1 MTSLFHKGLAAATI
15 KVYRSSISS
24 VLRIRNPPDHL
35 QEEAV
40 ARLIRAVSLERPRSF
55 QSAPAWNLGLV
66 LRQLLLPP
74 FTHNGRDTDISLELL
89 TKKTV
94 FLVALATAARAS
106 ELCAL
111 SRADH
116 NLDIKH
122 LPSGQW
128 KASIRCFPG
137 FFPKNQTP
145 DVLPQPVVFPGIA
158 HLFPGEVDRFLCPV
172 RCLIMYLTKSKH
184 LAADQDNRLFV
195 HWNKKQLRSSH
206 ISKWLVDTI
215 QLAYESA
222 SADSK
227 KLEGVK
233 GHQVRSLASSW
244 AYFRKLPLEEVRK
257 AVGWKSRTVFSSHY
271 LKDVQQDEEV
281 TGPLPVVLAGNA
293 LL

>member
-1 MTSLFHKGLAAATI
+1 
-15 KVYRSSISS
+15 
-24 VLRIRNPPDHL
+24 
-35 QEEAV
+35 
-40 ARLIRAVSLERPRSF
+40 
-55 QSAPAWNLGLV
+55 
-66 LRQLLLPP
+66 
-74 FTHNGRDTDISLELL
+74 
-89 TKKTV
+89 
-94 FLVALATAARAS
+94 
-106 ELCAL
+106 
-111 SRADH
+111 
-116 NLDIKH
+116 
-122 LPSGQW
+122 
-128 KASIRCFPG
+128 
-137 FFPKNQTP
+137 
-145 DVLPQPVVFPGIA
+145 
-158 HLFPGEVDRFLCPV
+158 
-172 RCLIMYLTKSKH
+172 MYLTKSKH

-293 LL
+293 LLLKALMSIAYFVEITSQQSPSAFLLGVNSGILAKSAFGTVEWYNC